1 MSDILE
7 DADELIDESV
17 DANDDAVGLTSD
29 EAGQTTNQNDD
40 RKSLLQSMTIYDAM
54 LLVSLICV
62 ALATLLLLVELRTF
76 GDFPFGFPWRTNV
89 L

>member
-29 EAGQTTNQNDD
+29 EAGQTANQNDE